1 LWLRPSCGSQSLI
14 AYAQNSADA
23 DAQVAG
29 NAPDTGLGGQ
39 RSTYRS
45 RLSSI
50 GVLDVPAPEL
60 GHFLTS
66 ASKAAHHTF
75 AVANAK

>member
-1 LWLRPSCGSQSLI
+1 LV
-14 AYAQNSADA
+14 ANADHRA
-23 DAQVAG
+23 DTDAQVAG

-45 RLSSI
+45 CLSWI
-50 GVLDVPAPEL
+50 GVLDVPPPERGL
-60 GHFLTS
+60 FLTS